1 MTEYYRRAVNVQT
14 MRKVLTK
21 RKQIDC
27 WTSHSIQCKT
37 WDLFLDPTLEKKKEI
52 EENPGMIVHTCNH
65 STGKKD
71 TGGRNPG
78 LTRSQFSLLR
88 EHQSSKRP
96 CLIRRKKTIGR

>member
-37 WDLFLDPTLEKKKEI
+37 WDLFLDHTLEKKKEI

-71 TGGRNPG
+71 TGGTLGSRD
-78 LTRSQFSLLR
+78 LSLAFLENTSLVR
-88 EHQSSKRP
+88 DPVS
-96 CLIRRKKTIGR
+96 